1 MLDPEN
7 QSMKDIVLK
16 SKLCSAEQLEEV
28 INEHIRTGR
37 PLKDIIVD
45 FQLASEEQLLAE
57 IAGQMNVDFVDLSDI
72 ELDQSV
78 VDLVSSEV
86 VRSLGVVPL
95 DFDGYTVTAVPRNPL
110 NYQVAD
116 ELHFVLGRPISLVVA
131 MEAEVDALIER
142 YYPIDMDSVHELL
155 NEMEQERGIRLD
167 GDMEQAAN
175 EAPIVKFVEAVLYQ
189 AIRDKASDIHFEPFE
204 TDFKIRYR
212 IDGALYEMVPPPK
225 SLAVPVISR
234 VKIISGLNIS
244 ERRKPQDG
252 RIQLKVNGKP
262 VDMRVSTLP
271 TQHGESVVLRVLDRS
286 AVNLD
291 LDVLGINENVLAK
304 IRQMISMPNG
314 IFIITGPTGSGKTT
328 TLYSALKELN
338 KVEVKILTAEDPVE
352 YDLDGI
358 VQLPIDDAVKMTF
371 DRALRAFLRQDPD
384 IIMLGE
390 TRDIES
396 ASMAVQ
402 ASLTGHLVF
411 TTLHTNDAA
420 GAITRLVDMGVEPY
434 LITSSLVGV
443 LGQRLIRRVCP
454 HCKTAFTPSD
464 DDLALLGLSREDI
477 GDNKFYYGRGCKV
490 CNNTGYKGRKAITE
504 LLEMNTK
511 IGELVLQSAPTIV
524 INDKARELGM
534 ETMRED
540 GVRAILNGE
549 TTMEEVLKYT

>member
-78 VDLVSSEV
+78 VDLVSSDV

-262 VDMRVSTLP
+262 VDMCVSTLP

>member
-78 VDLVSSEV
+78 VDLVSSD
-86 VRSLGVVPL
+86 VPL

>member
-78 VDLVSSEV
+78 VDLVSSDV

>member
-16 SKLCSAEQLEEV
+16 SKLCSTEKMEE
-28 INEHIRTGR
+28 ILDEHLRTGR
-37 PLKDIIVD
+37 SLKDVILD
-45 FQLASEEQLLAE
+45 FQLATEEQLLAV
-57 IAGQMNVDFVDLSDI
+57 IAEQMNLDFVDLSDI

-78 VDLVSSEV
+78 IDMVSGDV

-95 DFDGYTVTAVPRNPL
+95 DFDGYTVTAAPRNPL

-116 ELHFVLGRPISLVVA
+116 ELHFVLGRPVSLVVA
-131 MEAEVDALIER
+131 MEAEVDALIDR
-142 YYPIDMDSVHELL
+142 YYPIDMASVHELL
-155 NEMEQERGIRLD
+155 NEMEQEKGIRLD
-167 GDMEQAAN
+167 GDMEEAAN

-204 TDFKIRYR
+204 NDFKIRYR

-262 VDMRVSTLP
+262 VDMRVGTLP

-304 IRQMISMPNG
+304 IRQMISLPNG

-338 KVEVKILTAEDPVE
+338 TVEVKILTAEDPV
-352 YDLDGI
+352 
-358 VQLPIDDAVKMTF
+358 
-371 DRALRAFLRQDPD
+371 
-384 IIMLGE
+384 LG
-390 TRDIES
+390 RPGGRI
-396 ASMAVQ
+396 
-402 ASLTGHLVF
+402 
-411 TTLHTNDAA
+411 HT
-420 GAITRLVDMGVEPY
+420 
-434 LITSSLVGV
+434 
-443 LGQRLIRRVCP
+443 
-454 HCKTAFTPSD
+454 
-464 DDLALLGLSREDI
+464 
-477 GDNKFYYGRGCKV
+477 
-490 CNNTGYKGRKAITE
+490 
-504 LLEMNTK
+504 
-511 IGELVLQSAPTIV
+511 
-524 INDKARELGM
+524 
-534 ETMRED
+534 
-540 GVRAILNGE
+540 
-549 TTMEEVLKYT
+549 